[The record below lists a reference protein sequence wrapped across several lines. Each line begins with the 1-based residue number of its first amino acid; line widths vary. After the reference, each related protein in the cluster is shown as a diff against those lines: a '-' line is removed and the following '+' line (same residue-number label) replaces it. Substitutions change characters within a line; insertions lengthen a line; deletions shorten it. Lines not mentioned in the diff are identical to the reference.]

1 VEWQEWHG
9 AWRSWKESAN
19 AIPASTNTLIGWSTL
34 GENKCGRTPKEFD
47 RKQVVISSVSSELSE
62 AVHHWQRHV
71 AADFQMTTEWGLSNS
86 ICNYKALLAIHGIAQ
101 QMYFRDD
108 DIYD

>member
-1 VEWQEWHG
+1 MAPGRAGKSLQT
-9 AWRSWKESAN
+9 RSQSA
-19 AIPASTNTLIGWSTL
+19 LIGWSTL
-34 GENKCGRTPKEFD
+34 RENKCARTPKEFS
-47 RKQVVISSVSSELSE
+47 RKQVAIGIERQLSE
-62 AVHHWQRHV
+62 GVHYWQHHV

-86 ICNYKALLAIHGIAQ
+86 ICNYKALLAVHGIAQ